1 MQRMSSLKPVRNQTK
16 KAITSLDKSM
26 KKAVVGTLGLGLG
39 MMVLMSGCK
48 LLEPLAIAQGLSC
61 QQERNH
67 ASQNRLFQLRDR
79 SQDNIYLLGKLDQA
93 TEDMSELVQGMQS
106 LNPSRDTVLML
117 LELVNGTQGQGG
129 MLEAL
134 VNRLVEQGKSS
145 QAESVLDAAA
155 GVSHSL
161 DTGYSYG
168 KTRTLAG
175 IARLYA
181 ESGQRDRARSTLARA
196 ILAETG
202 IRGAAFKTK
211 ALTEIARTYIALGD
225 TIQASQMLGRSLHY
239 AQSIVYEDVN
249 NQAWDFQPL
258 AMYYGQVGQ
267 LDKALEIAGT
277 ISADYYRSATFAE
290 IAKDLADQG
299 DIERA
304 HKLVLDRVSE
314 PEIKA
319 RVLAEI
325 GWRSAQ
331 QGQSDRVIPLFTEA
345 VGQANLISDQ
355 NRRMVALSP
364 ILIQYAQAG
373 YPDRALQEI
382 APLEMPELK
391 AKVLS
396 AIAVQ
401 YATQGQGEQA
411 ATIAGQALETVRTIS
426 QSYEQEFLLSD
437 MVRDYTR
444 VGLYEG
450 AIQAAQQIPYREKK
464 QPLLLALATE
474 AATRGDDEIA
484 VKAAEIMPINLVPV
498 AFVYYRLGQPERWN
512 ELLTRGMKGV
522 ESLEHN
528 EDKFE
533 AIASAAVEYAK
544 VGQQAQAEELFAQS
558 LLISTQIQEG
568 SHVWERVFNGLVNAG
583 LYDFALQL
591 VSSMKEESF
600 QYPLINLLMEKF
612 IEGGK
617 LDEAYQVIELFK
629 SPAETVRNL
638 IIFADHTLKMKEQDV
653 AQTALDKAF
662 DIAQTIPGEESNI
675 LRFGGQMDADG
686 NLFDHTEVEDPMDRG
701 SLYEEIAIRYG
712 QLGEYNSAMQVVRS
726 LESPTLQ
733 TQVQQRLACYR

>member
-1 MQRMSSLKPVRNQTK
+1 MQE
-16 KAITSLDKSM
+16 AITSLEDNFM
-26 KKAVVGTLGLGLG
+26 KKSVVGTVGLGLG

-48 LLEPLAIAQGLSC
+48 LLEPWAIAQGVTC
-61 QQERNH
+61 QDERNQ

-79 SQDNIYLLGKLDQA
+79 AQDHIHHSGKLDRA
-93 TEDMSELVQGMQS
+93 AEDLIELFQEMQKVS
-106 LNPSRDTVLML
+106 PSGDTVLML
-117 LELVNGTQGQGG
+117 LEIVTGTQGQGG
-129 MLEAL
+129 MLATL
-134 VNRLVEQGKSS
+134 VNRLVEQGEGS
-145 QAESVLDAAA
+145 QAASVLDAAVE
-155 GVSHSL
+155 VSQSL
-161 DTGYSYG
+161 DSEYSYG

-211 ALTEIARTYIALGD
+211 GLTEIARTYIALGD
-225 TIQASQMLGRSLHY
+225 TIQASQILGRSLY
-239 AQSIVYEDVN
+239 SAQSIVYEDVN

-258 AMYYGQVGQ
+258 AIYYGQAGQ

-277 ISADYYRSATFAE
+277 ISADYYRSQTFAE
-290 IAKDLADQG
+290 IAQDLADQG
-299 DIERA
+299 NIEKA
-304 HKLVLDRVSE
+304 HKLVVDRVSE

-325 GWRSAQ
+325 GLRSAQ
-331 QGQSDRVIPLFTEA
+331 QGQTDRVIPLFTEA
-345 VGQANLISDQ
+345 VRQANLISDQ

-391 AKVLS
+391 AKVLN
-396 AIAVQ
+396 AIAVE
-401 YATQGQGEQA
+401 YATQGQREQA
-411 ATIAGQALETVRTIS
+411 STIAGQALETVRTIS
-426 QSYEQEFLLSD
+426 QRYEQEFLLAD

-444 VGLYEG
+444 VGLDEV
-450 AIQAAQQIPYREKK
+450 AIQSAQQIAYPEKK

-498 AFVYYRLGQPERWN
+498 AFIYYSLGQTERWT
-512 ELLTRGMKGV
+512 ELLNRGMKGV
-522 ESLEHN
+522 DSLEHN

-558 LLISTQIQEG
+558 LLLSNQIQEG
-568 SHVWERVFNGLVNAG
+568 SYVWVRVFDGIVNAG

-591 VSSMKEESF
+591 VSSMKEEPF

-612 IEGGK
+612 IEVGK
-617 LDEAYQVIELFK
+617 LDEAYQVIGLFK

-638 IIFADHTLKMKEQDV
+638 IIFADHTLKMKERDITRQ
-653 AQTALDKAF
+653 ALDQAF
-662 DIAQTIPGEESNI
+662 EIAQTIPGEESNF
-675 LRFGGQMDADG
+675 LRFGGQWDDQG
-686 NLFDHTEVEDPMDRG
+686 NWFGYTEVEDPMDRG

-712 QLGEYNSAMQVVRS
+712 ELGEYNSAMQVVRS

-733 TQVQQRLACYR
+733 NQVQQRLACYR